1 MLKPWQKILIDK
13 AEKKEKYSLV
23 SWRLCRDLAL
33 EEGIPPR
40 EVEIWA
46 CRNGI
51 CPSRY
56 ERSVGTLGLEG
67 QAKLLDSS
75 VLLAGC
81 GGLGGLIAELL
92 ARAGIGKITLIDG
105 DKFDDNNLNR
115 QLVCTEENIGAYKA
129 ETTKERIKSIN
140 GAVEVISHST
150 LLSRENAAKL
160 LRDIDLAIDALD
172 NMSARKALLE
182 ACRQKGIP
190 LVHGAIGGFWGQAM
204 LIFPESRAPWELMEI
219 ETERGVEMETGNPP
233 FTPAFI
239 AAVEATEA
247 IKYLAGVAAPLEDM
261 LFCDLKVYDFQKI
274 KTSF

>member
-1 MLKPWQKILIDK
+1 MLKPWQKILMDT
-13 AEKKEKYSLV
+13 AEKKGKYSLV
-23 SWRLCRDLAL
+23 SWKLCRDLAL

-56 ERSVGTLGLEG
+56 ERSIGTLGLEG
-67 QAKLLDSS
+67 QAKLLESS

-92 ARAGIGKITLIDG
+92 ARAGIGRITLVDG

-115 QLVCTEENIGAYKA
+115 QLICTEENIGAYKTEA
-129 ETTKERIKSIN
+129 TKERIKSIN
-140 GAVEVISHST
+140 GAVEVRSHST
-150 LLSRENAAKL
+150 LISRENATEL
-160 LRDIDLAIDALD
+160 LHDMDLAIDALD

-204 LIFPESRAPWELMEI
+204 LIFPESRAPWELMEL
-219 ETERGVEMETGNPP
+219 EAERGVETETGNPP

-239 AAVEATEA
+239 ASIEATEA
-247 IKYLAGVAAPLEDM
+247 IKYLAGIEAPLEDM
-261 LFCDLKVYDFQKI
+261 LFCDLKSYDFQRI
-274 KTSF
+274 NTST